1 MAVNYGQN
9 LQIASIFLDAG
20 RTISKILVTS
30 TPLLTKPA
38 AECQLQR
45 QATVISEQKKW
56 KVASF
61 PTGNESASLSG
72 GSPAQ
77 EKWFVIVKIQ
87 WFFHGNVLTFVA
99 PK

>member
-20 RTISKILVTS
+20 RTIFTILVTS

-45 QATVISEQKKW
+45 QATVISERKKW

-61 PTGNESASLSG
+61 PTGNESASFSG
-72 GSPAQ
+72 GESRTR
-77 EKWFVIVKIQ
+77 KVVC
-87 WFFHGNVLTFVA
+87 HR
-99 PK
+99 